1 MDPRYAAAL
10 QRLEAG
16 VPAPWSSSGSYIEDL
31 RRQWS
36 PSHHNTFERAMRFR
50 MREQEHL
57 ANVTNERDHLQVQ
70 LRDARMEALKMH
82 QTLEMQNSNLRLLN
96 GRRSTDRSIGT
107 GGSDPLRVQP
117 PTDGVGP
124 HEEQRAA
131 EQQHDHAAAQP
142 CGDGPPSESP
152 DLGGHASEHGVGE
165 RSDGA
170 DTVASV
176 PSAEGAVR
184 EGGEC

>member
-10 QRLEAG
+10 KRLEAG

-36 PSHHNTFERAMRFR
+36 PSHHNTFERAMQFR

-57 ANVTNERDHLQVQ
+57 ASVKEERDDLHMQ
-70 LRDARMEALKMH
+70 LRDARMERLKMQH
-82 QTLEMQNSNLRLLN
+82 KLEMEISNLKLLN
-96 GRRSTDRSIGT
+96 GRRSRDRSVGT
-107 GGSDPLRVQP
+107 GGSGPIRVQP

-142 CGDGPPSESP
+142 CGDGSPSESP
-152 DLGGHASEHGVGE
+152 DLGGHASEHSVGE
-165 RSDGA
+165 RPDGA
-170 DTVASV
+170 DTVAGV
-176 PSAEGAVR
+176 PPAEGAVR

>member
-1 MDPRYAAAL
+1 MDARYAAAL
-10 QRLEAG
+10 KRLEAG

-36 PSHHNTFERAMRFR
+36 PSHNNTFERAMQFR

-57 ANVTNERDHLQVQ
+57 ASVTEERDGLQTQ
-70 LRDARMEALKMH
+70 LRDARIEVLKMQH
-82 QTLEMQNSNLRLLN
+82 KLNLQNSNMKLLH
-96 GRRSTDRSIGT
+96 GRRSRDRSVGT
-107 GGSDPLRVQP
+107 GGSDPVRVQP

-142 CGDGPPSESP
+142 CGDGSPSKSP
-152 DLGGHASEHGVGE
+152 DLGGHASEHSVGQ

-176 PSAEGAVR
+176 PSAESAVR